1 MTSPIET
8 PLKASFCPNGPAAV
22 LAEAYGADFTP
33 ATPSAQIETGVA
45 AVVISGPLTHH
56 PGRSP
61 GCMSYDEILDQVM
74 RACASDAHTVAMVF
88 DSPGGDVMGNIETA
102 RAIRAQADLS
112 KKSLVA
118 YVVGTAASAAYALA
132 CAADRIVVQQSAIV
146 GSIGVIDGLKSM
158 VRANTAQGLDVVLVT
173 SGARKADGNPVI
185 PITEDAV
192 AAAQARVNELAG
204 LFHAWVAERRG
215 LSVEQVRAYEANVV
229 VGASAVAA
237 KLADEVAT
245 GASLR
250 LEKRDDTINISSVST
265 RGAHAPSSLTEKT
278 MSKFESFLAATQAS
292 KYSEAMKAL
301 AEAAEEGDERAHA
314 AMKKMAAKAKDES
327 DPPADETDDDKK
339 KKDDEAAA
347 AKART
352 AASTPAA
359 IAASTDIN
367 VVSELLGLKAQLA
380 ARDEAEERRTL
391 LASRPDLS
399 ADAKVT
405 AWLTRAPLAV
415 VREAVVTLPKAV
427 LPPSEAARIG
437 APVQVAAAST
447 STGLTGDEKE
457 SLDVLMGVQ
466 PVSLAKVT
474 AVGDVMI
481 FGGTSAQV
489 KEILSRGK

>member
-1 MTSPIET
+1 MTSPLET
-8 PLKASFCPNGPAAV
+8 PLKASFFPNGPAAI
-22 LAEAYGADFTP
+22 LAEAYGAAFTP
-33 ATPSAQIETGVA
+33 AAPSAQVGIGVA
-45 AVVISGPLTHH
+45 AVVVAGPLTHH

-74 RACASDAHTVAMVF
+74 RACASDAHTVALIF
-88 DSPGGDVMGNIETA
+88 DSPGGDVCGNIETA

-112 KKSLVA
+112 KKALVA

-215 LSVEQVRAYEANVV
+215 LSVEQVRSYEANVV

-250 LEKRDDTINISSVST
+250 LEKRDDTINISDVST
-265 RGAHAPSSLTEKT
+265 RRAHAPSSFTEKT
-278 MSKFESFLAATQAS
+278 MSKFESFLAAMQAS

-314 AMKKMAAKAKDES
+314 AMKKMATKAKDES
-327 DPPADETDDDKK
+327 DPPVDETDEDKK

-347 AKART
+347 KARV

-359 IAASTDIN
+359 TLASTDIN
-367 VVSELLGLKAQLA
+367 LVAEVLGLKAQLS

-391 LASRPDLS
+391 LASRPDLAS
-399 ADAKVT
+399 DAKVS
-405 AWLTRAPLAV
+405 AWLTRAPLAT

-437 APVQVAAAST
+437 APIQGASVVT
-447 STGLTGDEKE
+447 ATGLTGDEKE
-457 SLDVLMGVQ
+457 SLDVLMGVS

-474 AVGDVMI
+474 AVGDTMI